1 MASAPA
7 APTRSGRYLSFAERE
22 ALAILR
28 AQGHGVREIARRTAA
43 EEALRLIHVN
53 LESQAGGYPEFVDPC
68 TLAELNIP
76 PQYLKRITTPLYNG
90 CIERYFKQGDS
101 FVIYARARDRERTLY
116 KLSSFGVEKA
126 TPEEAQSLGL

>member
-1 MASAPA
+1 MSVLGI
-7 APTRSGRYLSFAERE
+7 GRCSW
-22 ALAILR
+22 
-28 AQGHGVREIARRTAA
+28 GVGCAEIARRTAA